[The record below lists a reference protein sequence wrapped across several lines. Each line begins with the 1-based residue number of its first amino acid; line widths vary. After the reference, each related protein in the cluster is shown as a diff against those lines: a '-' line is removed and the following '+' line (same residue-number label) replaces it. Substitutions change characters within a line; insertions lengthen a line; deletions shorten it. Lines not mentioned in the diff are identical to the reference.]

1 MTTVTFNEVVVHGE
15 KSVKCAGG
23 CGRRLKRS
31 KKFWQT
37 LSPFNK
43 NAAGELKTRE
53 EIYEELR
60 AERDTWLSESETCS
74 HCTATATEAN

>member
-1 MTTVTFNEVVVHGE
+1 MATITFNEVAIQGQ
-15 KSVKCAGG
+15 KSVKCSGG

-60 AERDTWLSESETCS
+60 AERNAWLNETETCS
-74 HCTATATEAN
+74 HCATATETN

>member
-1 MTTVTFNEVVVHGE
+1 MVTTVTFNEVLIQGQ

-37 LSPFNK
+37 LSLFNK
-43 NAAGELKTRE
+43 NAAGEVKNRD
-53 EIYEELR
+53 EIYEQLR
-60 AERDTWLSESETCS
+60 GERRVWLGESETCS
-74 HCTATATEAN
+74 HCQ

>member
-1 MTTVTFNEVVVHGE
+1 MRQTITFNEVAIQGQ

-31 KKFWQT
+31 RKFYQT

-43 NAAGELKTRE
+43 NRARELKTRD
-53 EIYEELR
+53 EIYTELK
-60 AERDTWLSESETCS
+60 AERDTWLAEPETCS
-74 HCTATATEAN
+74 HC